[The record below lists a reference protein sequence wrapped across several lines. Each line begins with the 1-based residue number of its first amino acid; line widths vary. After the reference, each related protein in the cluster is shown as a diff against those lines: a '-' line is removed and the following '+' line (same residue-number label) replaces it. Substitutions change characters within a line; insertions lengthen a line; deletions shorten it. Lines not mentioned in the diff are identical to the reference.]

1 MSTAQFL
8 MNSQFLSSAWP
19 RNAGGDVRPP
29 AAAQSRSR
37 RRGRGRGRSRSR
49 SGDRKY
55 NVQTVITNKQY
66 KHYPTN

>member
-37 RRGRGRGRSRSR
+37 RRDRSRSRSR

>member
-29 AAAQSRSR
+29 AAQSRSR
-37 RRGRGRGRSRSR
+37 RRDRGRSR

>member
-37 RRGRGRGRSRSR
+37 RRDRSRSR

>member
-29 AAAQSRSR
+29 AAQSR
-37 RRGRGRGRSRSR
+37 RRDKSRNR

>member
-8 MNSQFLSSAWP
+8 MNSQFLSLAWP

-37 RRGRGRGRSRSR
+37 RRDRGRSRSR

>member
-37 RRGRGRGRSRSR
+37 RRGRSRCR

-55 NVQTVITNKQY
+55 NVQTVITNEQY